1 MSVDHGVIK
10 FPKSAPA
17 FLGVK
22 PGDVVVV
29 WDHPELVDST
39 SNAWWMGQIIYV
51 EGSARN
57 PKAPS
62 LFQIADVDSGV
73 IRWVNADCVRRVLIP
88 INQNAV
94 DITDRC
100 TGNRSLRSAGRS

>member
-10 FPKSAPA
+10 SSELAPV

-22 PGDVVVV
+22 PGDIVVV
-29 WDHPELVDST
+29 WEHPELVNSDST
-39 SNAWWMGQIIYV
+39 AWWMGEIIFM

-62 LFQIADVDSGV
+62 LFQIADVDNGV

-88 INQNAV
+88 VINSRNNV
-94 DITDRC
+94 VPI
-100 TGNRSLRSAGRS
+100 NS

>member
-1 MSVDHGVIK
+1 MSVDHGVIRSSE
-10 FPKSAPA
+10 PAPV

-29 WDHPELVDST
+29 WEHPERVDTDST
-39 SNAWWMGQIIYV
+39 AWWMGEIIFM

-73 IRWVNADCVRRVLIP
+73 IRWVNADCVQRLLIP
-88 INQNAV
+88 VINSHNNV
-94 DITDRC
+94 VPI
-100 TGNRSLRSAGRS
+100 NS

>member
-1 MSVDHGVIK
+1 MSIDHGVIRSSE
-10 FPKSAPA
+10 PAPV

-29 WDHPELVDST
+29 WEHPELVDSGST
-39 SNAWWMGQIIYV
+39 AWWLGEIIFM

-62 LFQIADVDSGV
+62 LFQIADVDTGV
-73 IRWVNADCVRRVLIP
+73 IRWVNADCVQRVLIP
-88 INQNAV
+88 INKQSENKH
-94 DITDRC
+94 I
-100 TGNRSLRSAGRS
+100 

>member
-10 FPKSAPA
+10 SSEPAPV

-22 PGDVVVV
+22 PGDIVVV
-29 WDHPELVDST
+29 WEHPELVNSDST
-39 SNAWWMGQIIYV
+39 AWWMGEIIFM

-73 IRWVNADCVRRVLIP
+73 IRWVNADCVRRVMIQVINSRNNVVP
-88 INQNAV
+88 IN
-94 DITDRC
+94 
-100 TGNRSLRSAGRS
+100 S

>member
-1 MSVDHGVIK
+1 MSVNHGVIQSSE
-10 FPKSAPA
+10 PAPV

-29 WDHPELVDST
+29 WEHPELVDSDST
-39 SNAWWMGQIIYV
+39 AWWMGEIIFM
-51 EGSARN
+51 ESSDRN

-73 IRWVNADCVRRVLIP
+73 VRWVNAACIQSVLMQ
-88 INQNAV
+88 INK
-94 DITDRC
+94 
-100 TGNRSLRSAGRS
+100 

>member
-10 FPKSAPA
+10 SSEPAPV

-22 PGDVVVV
+22 PGDVVIV
-29 WDHPELVDST
+29 WEHPELVNSDST
-39 SNAWWMGQIIYV
+39 AWWMGEIIYM

-73 IRWVNADCVRRVLIP
+73 IRWVNADCVQKVLIP
-88 INQNAV
+88 VNQ
-94 DITDRC
+94 
-100 TGNRSLRSAGRS
+100 SE

>member
-10 FPKSAPA
+10 SSEPAPV

-22 PGDVVVV
+22 PGDIVVV
-29 WDHPELVDST
+29 WEHPELVNSDST
-39 SNAWWMGQIIYV
+39 AWWMGEIIFM

-73 IRWVNADCVRRVLIP
+73 IRWVNADCVRRVMIPVINSRNNVVP
-88 INQNAV
+88 IN
-94 DITDRC
+94 
-100 TGNRSLRSAGRS
+100 S

>member
-1 MSVDHGVIK
+1 MSVDHGVIGSSE
-10 FPKSAPA
+10 PAPV

-29 WDHPELVDST
+29 WEHPELVNSDST
-39 SNAWWMGQIIYV
+39 AWWMGEIIFM

-73 IRWVNADCVRRVLIP
+73 IRWVNADCVRRVMIPVINSRNNVVP
-88 INQNAV
+88 IN
-94 DITDRC
+94 
-100 TGNRSLRSAGRS
+100 S

>member
-10 FPKSAPA
+10 SSEPAPV

-22 PGDVVVV
+22 PGDIVVV
-29 WDHPELVDST
+29 WEHPELVNSDST
-39 SNAWWMGQIIYV
+39 AWWMGEIIFM

-62 LFQIADVDSGV
+62 LFQIADVDNGV

-88 INQNAV
+88 VINSRNNV
-94 DITDRC
+94 VPI
-100 TGNRSLRSAGRS
+100 NS